1 MDGLSCIWYLI
12 HWQDKDIYEKG
23 KATQTT
29 LHHALHKF
37 VRGDIQKTSMCEL
50 MKSYPQQVRWED
62 TISNIARTLRRRSN
76 ESAEETVT
84 QPKVVITDEY
94 GTVYE
99 PDESTGV
106 LMRTKGKVSVN
117 ENADDMSTVESPS
130 ERLKSLLKYYPD
142 YFLGRDVYKEWG
154 GLAAHHKAAAA

>member
-1 MDGLSCIWYLI
+1 MLFR
-12 HWQDKDIYEKG
+12 
-23 KATQTT
+23 QTT
-29 LHHALHKF
+29 TAVH
-37 VRGDIQKTSMCEL
+37 RESEST
-50 MKSYPQQVRWED
+50 ED
-62 TISNIARTLRRRSN
+62 
-76 ESAEETVT
+76 TVT

-117 ENADDMSTVESPS
+117 ENADDTSTVESPT

-154 GLAAHHKAAAA
+154 GLDDISGVCHGVVVSTGWVKLTSGGVREALHWHVTYDDQVSEDLTEEEMIKWAIDYVDGTMPSMS